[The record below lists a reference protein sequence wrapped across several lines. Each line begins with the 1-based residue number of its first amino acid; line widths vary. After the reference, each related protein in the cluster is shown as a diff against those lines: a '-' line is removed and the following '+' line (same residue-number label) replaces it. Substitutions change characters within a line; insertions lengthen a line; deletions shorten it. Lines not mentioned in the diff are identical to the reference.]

1 MPRVRSNGAARVVN
15 GWRQFRAPPARFWQ
29 RCGVADKTTTP
40 PSGPPTFS
48 DGDKAKA
55 RQWFKKAMDCRERRE
70 YDYAIECYIT
80 GLATWPEAVEEAHM
94 PLRSLAVQR
103 MQAGGKKPGMMD
115 SFRKPTGGKDF
126 KQAML
131 NAEHLLAMDPDNGK
145 YMDALLRNA
154 AKAGYVEA
162 VKWVAPLSLASMKK
176 DKKPDRSRFKAFREC
191 LIEAAEKAEAAG
203 KGELKT
209 WLLEQAVQSID
220 YQVARTPGDED
231 LRNEQRDL
239 SGKLTI
245 SRGKY
250 DKGETFRDSLQ
261 DAETQKQLHDA
272 ERVKQGESTYALLVE
287 TARREYEAN
296 PTVPGKINAYT
307 DALLKAERD
316 AEENTAIDV
325 LMRTYEQ
332 SKNYSFKLKADDV
345 RLRQM
350 KRHLNA
356 IREKAA
362 SGDDADRAAL
372 RAAEQEYLQAE
383 FDIVRERVAKYPTD
397 LRLKYRLG
405 QVLFSMKQFD
415 EAIPILQAAQAEPKY
430 RVRCQL
436 MMGRAFFEKKQYAPA
451 SEVLAEA
458 LASYELTDDTTKE
471 LLYWLGRAHEANGKN
486 TDAKS
491 VYGRL
496 LLIDYNYRNGEV
508 RKRSEGLS

>member
-1 MPRVRSNGAARVVN
+1 MAE
-15 GWRQFRAPPARFWQ
+15 
-29 RCGVADKTTTP
+29 KTTP
-40 PSGPPTFS
+40 QPEGAGTFS
-48 DGDKAKA
+48 EGDKSKA

-80 GLATWPEAVEEAHM
+80 GLSTWPEAVEEAHM

-115 SFRKPTGGKDF
+115 SFRKPTSGKDA

-131 NAEHLLAMDPDNGK
+131 NAEQLLSMDPDQAK
-145 YMDALLRNA
+145 FIDALLRNA
-154 AKAGYVEA
+154 AKGGYVETT
-162 VKWVAPLSLASMKK
+162 KWVAPLALSSMKK

-191 LIEAAEKAEAAG
+191 LILAADKADATG
-203 KGELKT
+203 RPDLKT

-220 YQVARTPGDED
+220 FQVARTPGDED

-250 DKGETFRDSLQ
+250 DKDDTFRESLQ
-261 DAETQKQLHDA
+261 DGDSQRQLHDA
-272 ERVKQGESTYALLVE
+272 ERVKQGESTYATLVE
-287 TARREYEAN
+287 TARKEYEAN

-307 DALLKAERD
+307 DALLKSERD
-316 AEENTAIDV
+316 EEENLAVDV
-325 LMRTYEQ
+325 LMRTFEQ
-332 SKNYSFKLKADDV
+332 TRNYSFKLKADDI

-350 KRHLNA
+350 KRRISALK
-356 IREKAA
+356 EKAA
-362 SGDDADRAAL
+362 AGGADADRASL
-372 RAAEQEYLQAE
+372 KAASHDYLHAE
-383 FDIVRERVAKYPTD
+383 HEIIRERVAQYPTD

-405 QVLFSMKQFD
+405 QVLFSMGQFD
-415 EAIPILQAAQAEPKY
+415 ETIPILQAAQAEPKY

-436 MMGRAFFEKKQYAPA
+436 LMGCAFFEKKQFSPA
-451 SEVLAEA
+451 TEVLADA
-458 LASYELTDDTTKE
+458 LASYELTDETTKQ

-486 TDAKS
+486 DDAKA

-508 RKRSEGLS
+508 RKRSEALG